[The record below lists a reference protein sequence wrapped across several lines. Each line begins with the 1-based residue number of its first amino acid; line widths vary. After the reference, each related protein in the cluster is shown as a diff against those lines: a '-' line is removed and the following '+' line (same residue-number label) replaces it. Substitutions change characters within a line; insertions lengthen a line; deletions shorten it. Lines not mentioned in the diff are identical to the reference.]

1 MNKAFPTIQDVARVA
16 RVSTATVSRALSY
29 PERVSKET
37 RRLVIDAIER
47 TGYTVNQTARNLRR
61 KQSGAIVVLV
71 PNLGNPFFS
80 RILSG
85 IEATA
90 SREGL
95 NVLIADTRQP
105 EVSPRLIT
113 EYLFTN
119 RADGL
124 ILLDGAI
131 RPDLFPGSPG
141 KRPPIVYCCEWNE
154 DSDLPSVRFDN
165 RGGAALAVRHLH
177 ELGHRRIGH
186 ILGPADNVLTKERE
200 AGVRAALC
208 ELGLEVRDDW
218 FFEGDY
224 SLASGARAAASWL
237 ALDERPTAVTSS
249 SDQMACGFISGLH
262 RAGVKVPDDVSV
274 VGFDDID
281 IAEQFI
287 PALTTVHQPRSEIGE
302 IAATAL
308 IERIRGSENGEP
320 AEVKVLGAEL
330 LVRSSTRAIQAAPPG
345 PRPSRRHIPVQSL

>member
-1 MNKAFPTIQDVARVA
+1 MTKAFPTIQDVARVA
-16 RVSTATVSRALSY
+16 KVSTATVSRALSY

-37 RRLVIDAIER
+37 RRVVIDAIER

-80 RILSG
+80 KILSG

-105 EVSPRLIT
+105 RVSHRQIG
-113 EYLFTN
+113 EYLHTN

-124 ILLDGAI
+124 ILLDGAL
-131 RPDLFPGSPG
+131 RPDLIPDSPG

-165 RGGAALAVRHLH
+165 SGGAALAVRHLYG
-177 ELGHRRIGH
+177 LGHRRIGH
-186 ILGPADNVLTKERE
+186 ILGPEDNILTKERE
-200 AGVRAALC
+200 NGVRGAMQA
-208 ELGLEVRDDW
+208 LGLEARRDW
-218 FFEGDY
+218 FFDGDF
-224 SLASGARAAASWL
+224 SLAAGARAAAQWL
-237 ALDERPTAVTSS
+237 ALDARPTAVAAAN
-249 SDQMACGFISGLH
+249 DEMACGFISGLH
-262 RAGVKVPDDVSV
+262 RAGVAVPEAVSV

-287 PALTTVHQPRSEIGE
+287 PALTTIRQPRHEIGE
-302 IAATAL
+302 SAATAL
-308 IERIRGSENGEP
+308 IDRIRGGGSGDV
-320 AEVKVLGAEL
+320 AEVKTLGAEL
-330 LVRSSTRAIQAAPPG
+330 IVRSSSRA
-345 PRPSRRHIPVQSL
+345 V

>member
-37 RRLVIDAIER
+37 RRVVIDAIER

-80 RILSG
+80 KILSG
-85 IEATA
+85 IEATV

-105 EVSPRLIT
+105 QVSPRLIG
-113 EYLFTN
+113 EYLFAN

-131 RPDLFPGSPG
+131 RPDLIPGAPG

-165 RGGAALAVRHLH
+165 CGGAALAVRHLH
-177 ELGHRRIGH
+177 GLGHRRIGH
-186 ILGPADNVLTKERE
+186 ILGPEDNVLTKERE
-200 AGVRAALC
+200 HGVREALGQ
-208 ELGLEVRDDW
+208 LGLEARSDW
-218 FFEGDY
+218 FFDGDF
-224 SLASGARAAASWL
+224 SLAAGARAAAQWL
-237 ALDERPTAVTSS
+237 ALDERPTAVAAAN
-249 SDQMACGFISGLH
+249 DEMACGFISGLH
-262 RAGVKVPDDVSV
+262 RAGVSVPDDVSV

-287 PALTTVHQPRSEIGE
+287 PALTTVRQPRSEIGE
-302 IAATAL
+302 SAATAL
-308 IERIRGSENGEP
+308 IDRIRGGGSGDV
-320 AEVKVLGAEL
+320 AEVKTLGAEL
-330 LVRSSTRAIQAAPPG
+330 IVRSSSRA
-345 PRPSRRHIPVQSL
+345 V